1 MKGYFDKQYH
11 IQVQK
16 VKLTGASAIDTA
28 YDDVSFP
35 EAFVNVPEC
44 WVVRPYGETG
54 TWTATATTTG
64 AVLTVA
70 NSIMTVGMEFFVVV
84 ISHEKL

>member
-11 IQVQK
+11 IQVHK

-44 WVVRPYGETG
+44 WVVRPYGDTG
-54 TWTATATTTG
+54 TWKATATTTG
-64 AVLTVA
+64 ALLEVA
-70 NSIMTVGMEFFVVV
+70 SSIMTVGMEFFVVV